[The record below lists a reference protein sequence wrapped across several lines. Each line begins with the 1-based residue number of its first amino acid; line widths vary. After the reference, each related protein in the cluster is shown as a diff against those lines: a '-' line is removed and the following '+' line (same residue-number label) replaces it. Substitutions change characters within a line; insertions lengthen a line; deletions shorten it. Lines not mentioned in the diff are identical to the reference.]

1 MSVERNSN
9 RKKPTP
15 TTNTTSTTST
25 SATAATT
32 SPQLNDSS
40 RQLNMTASSTLVSSS
55 SNYPLGISFSS
66 NVAQMNESDDIAY
79 IEKRTAHNA
88 LERQRREGLNTK
100 FQELAHV
107 LPALQQIRRPSKSMI
122 VAKSLE
128 FVSSAGERENDFQG
142 QIHALRKENEQLMRQ
157 ASLSK
162 KRMKKRLD
170 QESSSSEISNKKSSS
185 VMIKLSAKKRPS
197 KLKPQ
202 SRQSAAS
209 NEQASNVQSKKR
221 GRSEDADQP
230 ESSTTSSKLKS
241 PSPPCSSSSVVATE
255 AFKQPPSPPKIS
267 NNKRRKRNATVETY
281 QQQQHTQAMPAA
293 ITTAGPQYSNYQRP
307 TIDQSLVA
315 NVDLPSYQQPQQRIV
330 SSQRPRYNSHQPAT
344 ANMLHQQQQQ
354 QQHQHISP
362 VVSRHNSLTL
372 TDQTG
377 TAQFDFN
384 ANVTATPNQFSII
397 HSPFGNEHIF
407 FNTFDNFDNIVS
419 TIPALT
425 TPSIGNNNNNNMHLH
440 TPTSTS
446 SASSTTSINYDNSL
460 DLIHSIM
467 QSQDPSTDNQ
477 FYQWH

>member
-1 MSVERNSN
+1 MSVERNN
-9 RKKPTP
+9 TRKKS
-15 TTNTTSTTST
+15 TTTTTTTTST
-25 SATAATT
+25 SAPAATT

-40 RQLNMTASSTLVSSS
+40 RQLNMPASSTLVSSS

-128 FVSSAGERENDFQG
+128 FVSSAGERETDFQG

-157 ASLSK
+157 ASISK
-162 KRMKKRLD
+162 KRIKKRLD
-170 QESSSSEISNKKSSS
+170 HESSETSNKKSPS
-185 VMIKLSAKKRPS
+185 VMIKLSTKRRPS

-202 SRQSAAS
+202 SRQSVAS
-209 NEQASNVQSKKR
+209 NEQPCNVQSKKR
-221 GRSEDADQP
+221 SRSEDADQP
-230 ESSTTSSKLKS
+230 ESSASGSKVKS
-241 PSPPCSSSSVVATE
+241 PSPPCSSSFVTPTE
-255 AFKQPPSPPKIS
+255 VPKQPPSPPKIP

-281 QQQQHTQAMPAA
+281 QHQHQQAMPAA
-293 ITTAGPQYSNYQRP
+293 VTAAGPHYSSYHHQ
-307 TIDQSLVA
+307 TIDQSLITS
-315 NVDLPSYQQPQQRIV
+315 VDLPSYQQPQQRTV
-330 SSQRPRYNSHQPAT
+330 SSQRPRFNSHQPAT
-344 ANMLHQQQQQ
+344 ANMMHQQ
-354 QQHQHISP
+354 QHISP

-372 TDQTG
+372 TEQT
-377 TAQFDFN
+377 QFDFG
-384 ANVTATPNQFSII
+384 ANVTATPSQFSII

-407 FNTFDNFDNIVS
+407 FNTFDSFDNIVS

-425 TPSIGNNNNNNMHLH
+425 TPSIGNNNNMHLH

-446 SASSTTSINYDNSL
+446 SASSAASTTYDNSL

-467 QSQDPSTDNQ
+467 QSQDPSTDSM
-477 FYQWH
+477 YILA